1 MTAAE
6 EFEFS
11 LARPADEPE
20 IRRLV
25 GGTPMPGAVTIR
37 FEREPDYFLGC
48 PLMRDPCDVLIAR
61 HLPDGALAGLICRSE
76 RWAFVNGRETRI
88 GAIGQIR
95 IDERYRG
102 HWILQ
107 RGWRELGLLGSRDL
121 TYVGVI
127 ARDNPRARGTL
138 VGRRPPGALAATRL
152 AGMTTFALVLSRFQ
166 PSAIKGCAI
175 ERASQE
181 TIAEIVAFL
190 RVWGARR
197 QFFPAYRI
205 EDFAGGT
212 ATRGLE
218 LEDLSVARRGGSI
231 VGVMGMWDQSTYK
244 QDVVHAY
251 GSKLRRLRPVYDLG
265 ARAIGA
271 RPLPAPGEPIRSA
284 FAAFVCVADD
294 DPDVFRSLLR
304 ATCERARAGGFAFV
318 TIGLTDDDPL
328 LPAARRWPH
337 ITYRS
342 DLYVLSWSR
351 HDPAAE
357 LDGRVPHVEIAT
369 L

>member
-1 MTAAE
+1 MTAGE

-11 LARPADEPE
+11 LARAADEPE

-25 GGTPMPGAVTIR
+25 GATPMPGAVTIR

-48 PLMRDPCDVLIAR
+48 PIMGDPCDVLVAR
-61 HLPDGALAGLICRSE
+61 HLPDGELAGIMCRSE

-95 IDERYRG
+95 IDERFQGR
-102 HWILQ
+102 WLLQ
-107 RGWRELGLLGSRDL
+107 RGWRVLGLLGPPDL
-121 TYVGVI
+121 LYVGVV

-152 AGMTTFALVLSRFQ
+152 AGMTTFALVLYGFQ
-166 PSAIKGCAI
+166 PSAIRGCTI
-175 ERASQE
+175 ERGSRA
-181 TIAEIVAFL
+181 TIEEIVAFL
-190 RVWGARR
+190 RAAGSRR
-197 QFFPAYRI
+197 QLFPAYRI
-205 EDFAGGT
+205 EDFVGGT

-218 LEDLSVARRGGSI
+218 LEDLSVARRAGSI
-231 VGVMGMWDQSTYK
+231 VGVMGMWDQSAYK

-251 GSKLRRLRPVYDLG
+251 GPGLRRLRPAYDLA
-265 ARAIGA
+265 ARVIGA
-271 RPLPAPGEPIRSA
+271 HPLPAPGEPIRSA

-304 ATCERARAGGFAFV
+304 ATCERARARGFAFV
-318 TIGLTDDDPL
+318 TIGLADHDPL
-328 LPAARRWPH
+328 LRAAGRWFR

-342 DLYVLSWSR
+342 DLFVLSWSR
-351 HDPAAE
+351 SDPAAG
-357 LDGRVPHVEIAT
+357 LDGRVAYVEIAT